1 MSNIVEFAKRM
12 KAQREKHGLT
22 QAQLGEKVGLSTQT
36 ISAYEKNVSGR
47 GKTPTLDKA
56 IAIADAL
63 GVSLDFLCGA
73 DPTERECEM
82 GSLRDIV
89 ECLFQ
94 ISRYV
99 PCYSKVHLRGLSED
113 EILLRN
119 QGLPD
124 DCWEDAARVVELTI
138 DNEILANF
146 FEIKGKLLDLYCD
159 GAFSEN
165 LYNDI
170 ISGQLANL
178 QNYAI
183 QKKTP
188 WTPDGIRNRE
198 DLPK

>member
-82 GSLRDIV
+82 GSLNVFFKYPDTFHATARSTFADYLKMKCSSETRGFRMTV
-89 ECLFQ
+89 GKMLRELWNLLLTMKYWQ
-94 ISRYV
+94 IFL
-99 PCYSKVHLRGLSED
+99 K
-113 EILLRN
+113 
-119 QGLPD
+119 
-124 DCWEDAARVVELTI
+124 
-138 DNEILANF
+138 
-146 FEIKGKLLDLYCD
+146 
-159 GAFSEN
+159 
-165 LYNDI
+165 
-170 ISGQLANL
+170 
-178 QNYAI
+178 
-183 QKKTP
+183 
-188 WTPDGIRNRE
+188 
-198 DLPK
+198 